1 MQVLKGLD
9 YLHTEKK
16 ITHRDIKPE
25 NILIYP
31 GKSFKIADLGLAFEE
46 SKIDQEIGAAGTFE
60 FCCPE
65 MR

>member
-1 MQVLKGLD
+1 MKGLD

-31 GKSFKIADLGLAFEE
+31 DMRIKIADLGLAFEGG
-46 SKIDQEIGAAGTFE
+46 KLN
-60 FCCPE
+60 
-65 MR
+65 